1 MRSTNNTHRLTKP
14 EHRLTKPEHRLKKSG
29 SLTNLTSTP
38 KRTLSKQRSASM
50 PQLSAELVV
59 SNATGIIYEC
69 CKPDSLASTD
79 GHMHLVDVIGA
90 HASESF
96 VQSLVL
102 CLWRML

>member
-1 MRSTNNTHRLTKP
+1 MRSTNNTQRLPKL
-14 EHRLTKPEHRLKKSG
+14 EHRLTKSG

-38 KRTLSKQRSASM
+38 KRSLSKQRSASM

-59 SNATGIIYEC
+59 SNATSIIYEC
-69 CKPDSLASTD
+69 CKSDSLASTD
-79 GHMHLVDVIGA
+79 GHTHLVDVVSA

-102 CLWRML
+102 CVWRMLLHFT